1 MVGNAVIKQ
10 RPVKTGE
17 SVIST
22 SPTPMSRSLDLN
34 QNKNILGTDKS
45 RFKKLR
51 FKKESR
57 FKKDCCNIQNFS
69 S

>member
-22 SPTPMSRSLDLN
+22 SPTPMSRSLDLDKN
-34 QNKNILGTDKS
+34 NNILGTIS
-45 RFKKLR
+45 H
-51 FKKESR
+51 KEISL
-57 FKKDCCNIQNFS
+57 KFS
-69 S
+69 LQFQIL

>member
-22 SPTPMSRSLDLN
+22 SPTPMSRSLDLD
-34 QNKNILGTDKS
+34 QNNDILKPNY
-45 RFKKLR
+45 FKKQRSL
-51 FKKESR
+51 
-57 FKKDCCNIQNFS
+57 S
-69 S
+69 SFLYLPKIILQV